1 MSGTGDPLLRQRL
14 IVTRHGLR
22 TAAYRCRGLEG
33 SFRDAQLFSKLR
45 SGKGQHDRVIREET
59 QMHSPR
65 RRGSHHRD
73 QQQGADRERSVF
85 GPQSRRRDASNH
97 VEVSARK

>member
-33 SFRDAQLFSKLR
+33 SFRDAKLFSKLR

-65 RRGSHHRD
+65 RCGSHHLTSNRVRIGNGRCLD
-73 QQQGADRERSVF
+73 RNHGAET
-85 GPQSRRRDASNH
+85 PQIT
-97 VEVSARK
+97 

>member
-1 MSGTGDPLLRQRL
+1 MSSNGDPLLRPRL

-33 SFRDAQLFSKLR
+33 SFRDPQLFSKLR
-45 SGKGQHDRVIREET
+45 SGKRQHDRVIREET
-59 QMHSPR
+59 QMYGPR

-73 QQQGADRERSVF
+73 QQQDRERSVF
-85 GPQSRRRDASNH
+85 GPQSRRPRALNH
-97 VEVSARK
+97 LEASARK